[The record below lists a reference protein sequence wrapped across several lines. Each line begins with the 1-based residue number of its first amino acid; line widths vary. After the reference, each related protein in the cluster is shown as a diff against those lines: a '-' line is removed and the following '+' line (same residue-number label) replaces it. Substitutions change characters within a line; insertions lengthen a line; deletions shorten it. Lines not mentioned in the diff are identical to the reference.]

1 MNCKEDSKIL
11 TWKISTKVTAI
22 EESNVL
28 NTIHVEEL
36 VGSLQTYESTFLYQ
50 KKGKSITLK
59 SSREKHDYSSNNDIN
74 NEDIALIAK
83 KFRKFKLKKKKTNKG
98 KKVNDFVKRNE
109 SENESK
115 IKIESKEKVKCFEC
129 SGYDHLRSECLNFK
143 RYKGKALNVTL
154 NDESDSK
161 NSNSSSDN
169 KFAFVAFSDTV
180 NKSIDMKQTVEISC
194 DSDTD
199 QTIRNYSDLDVTSVI
214 VDHKLSL

>member
-1 MNCKEDSKIL
+1 MLTSEFEEMRMLEDESFDEFYAKINGIVNSKFNL
-11 TWKISTKVTAI
+11 GDKISTKVTAI

-143 RYKGKALNVTL
+143 RNKGKALNVTL
-154 NDESDSK
+154 SDESDSK

-169 KFAFVAFSDTV
+169 KFAFVAFSDTEDYENLREEV
-180 NKSIDMKQTVEISC
+180 VKVQK
-194 DSDTD
+194 
-199 QTIRNYSDLDVTSVI
+199 
-214 VDHKLSL
+214 

>member
-1 MNCKEDSKIL
+1 MLTSEFEEMRMLEDESFDEFYAKINGIVNSKFNL
-11 TWKISTKVTAI
+11 GDKVGDVTAI

-143 RYKGKALNVTL
+143 RNKGKALNVTL
-154 NDESDSK
+154 SDESDSK

-169 KFAFVAFSDTV
+169 KFAFVAFSDTEDYENLREEV
-180 NKSIDMKQTVEISC
+180 VKVQK
-194 DSDTD
+194 
-199 QTIRNYSDLDVTSVI
+199 
-214 VDHKLSL
+214 